1 MNSGRSTA
9 RVGVPWVVA
18 TVVVLSLAAWVHFRP
33 IGPRPWSDADVDILR
48 PLWIDSLPALGTD
61 PTNSVADD
69 PRAASF
75 GHHLFFDPRLS
86 SSGGISCSTCHQP
99 ERRFTD
105 GLPKGQAIGTSKRNT
120 RSIVGVAYSPWLYW
134 DGRKDSLWSQAL
146 SPLEDPAEHGGHRE
160 QYVEFIV
167 SDPAY
172 RAMYESL
179 FGEIPDRTDHD
190 VINVVFA
197 NIGKVIAAY
206 ERLLMPGQSRFD
218 VYVAAVIAGDR
229 DLQQS
234 TLSKDEVVGLQL
246 FIGKAACTQCHNGPL
261 FTNHEFHN
269 TGVISFP
276 GEVPDKGRVAG
287 VRQVLADPFNCAGPY
302 GDNAG
307 KGCAELEY
315 ARTGPELIGA
325 VRTPSLRNLENTGPY
340 MHKGQIASLADV
352 LRHYNDAPRA
362 MIGHN
367 EAKPLGLNKREL
379 RQLEAFLNTLAAPLA
394 TADVW
399 LGPPARG
406 LASKSDEK

>member
-1 MNSGRSTA
+1 MSAARSKTNA
-9 RVGVPWVVA
+9 VMSWFAA
-18 TVVVLSLAAWVHFRP
+18 TLVVLSLAAWIHFRP
-33 IGPRPWSDADVDILR
+33 IGPQPWTDADVEILR
-48 PLWIDSLPALGTD
+48 SLWIGSLPALPAD

-105 GLPKGQAIGTSKRNT
+105 GLAKGQAIGTSKRNT

-134 DGRKDSLWSQAL
+134 DGRRDSLWSQAL
-146 SPLEDPAEHGGHRE
+146 SPLEDPAEHGGRRE
-160 QYVEFIV
+160 QYVEIIAV
-167 SDPAY
+167 DPSY
-172 RAMYESL
+172 REMYEAL
-179 FGEIPDRTDHD
+179 FGEIPDLSGDGA
-190 VINVVFA
+190 VNVVFA
-197 NIGKVIAAY
+197 NIGKAIAAY

-218 VYVAAVIAGDR
+218 VYVAAIIAGDH
-229 DLQQS
+229 DLQRS
-234 TLSKDEVVGLQL
+234 AFTEDEVVGLQL
-246 FIGKAACTQCHNGPL
+246 FIDEAACTQCHNGPL

-287 VRQVLADPFNCAGPY
+287 VRQVLADPFNCTGPY
-302 GDNAG
+302 TDAAE
-307 KGCAELEY
+307 KSCAELEY

-325 VRTPSLRNLENTGPY
+325 FRTPSLRNLENTGPY
-340 MHKGQIASLADV
+340 MHKGQIASLAAV
-352 LRHYNDAPRA
+352 LQHYNEAPLA

-367 EAKPLGLNKREL
+367 EAKPLSLNKREL

-394 TADVW
+394 TAEVW
-399 LGPPARG
+399 LGPPARSVAG
-406 LASKSDEK
+406 KDDEK

>member
-1 MNSGRSTA
+1 MNAVMSWFA
-9 RVGVPWVVA
+9 A
-18 TVVVLSLAAWVHFRP
+18 TLVVLSLAAWIHLRP
-33 IGPRPWSDADVDILR
+33 IGPQPWTDTDFEILR
-48 PLWIDSLPALGTD
+48 SLWIGSLPALPAD

-105 GLPKGQAIGTSKRNT
+105 GLVKGQAIGTSKRNT

-134 DGRKDSLWSQAL
+134 DGRRDSLWSQAL
-146 SPLEDPAEHGGHRE
+146 SPLEDPAEHGGRRE
-160 QYVEFIV
+160 QYVEIIAA
-167 SDPAY
+167 DPSY
-172 RAMYESL
+172 REMYEAL
-179 FGEIPDRTDHD
+179 FGEIPDLSGDGA
-190 VINVVFA
+190 VNVVFA

-218 VYVAAVIAGDR
+218 VYVAAIIAGDN
-229 DLQQS
+229 DLQRS
-234 TLSKDEVVGLQL
+234 TFTDDEIVGLQL
-246 FIGKAACTQCHNGPL
+246 FIDEAACTQCHNGPL

-276 GEVPDKGRVAG
+276 GEVPDKGRVTG
-287 VRQVLADPFNCAGPY
+287 VRQVLADPFNCSGPY
-302 GDNAG
+302 ADAAE
-307 KGCAELEY
+307 KSCAELEY

-325 VRTPSLRNLENTGPY
+325 FRTPSLRNLENTGPY
-340 MHKGQIASLADV
+340 MHKGQIASLAAV
-352 LRHYNDAPRA
+352 LQHYNEAPFA

-394 TADVW
+394 TAEVW
-399 LGPPARG
+399 LGPPALR
-406 LASKSDEK
+406 KRITDWQEQ